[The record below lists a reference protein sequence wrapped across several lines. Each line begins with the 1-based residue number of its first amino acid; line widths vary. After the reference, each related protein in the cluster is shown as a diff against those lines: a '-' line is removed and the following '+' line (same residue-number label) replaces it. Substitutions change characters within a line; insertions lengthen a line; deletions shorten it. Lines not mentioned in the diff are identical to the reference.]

1 MVHKARSISLSQNSQ
16 SHKSPQSHLA
26 MFKRIP
32 FRRFVRSYAVRS
44 EHDSPFDYLPK
55 YRKKPF
61 INWKTTLFFIGLG
74 SYISYSEVILDKYAE
89 FTEMEEK
96 NDFLPIKLKYKL
108 SQLPIYQKLMKNE
121 WTRFETW
128 EDFNHNILDHQNFT
142 KKDNVDGITGTILS
156 HTLSKPGGFLIKPVI
171 FAKDDET
178 VTLVHAGYRLCG
190 YPFIVHGGIIATMLN
205 ETYKRNA
212 ALSSFTKSSYKG
224 DFKVE
229 NILINYKYPLF
240 ANQFLIIKTKKIPM
254 EGENDKLI
262 KLETVIESESGK
274 VLVKSQ
280 AVLHD
285 TGLVSKSSLKK
296 FIGL

>member
-1 MVHKARSISLSQNSQ
+1 MLR
-16 SHKSPQSHLA
+16 
-26 MFKRIP
+26 RIP
-32 FRRFVRSYAVRS
+32 FKRFVRSYAVRS
-44 EHDSPFDYLPK
+44 EYDSPFDYLPK
-55 YRKKPF
+55 NRKKPF
-61 INWKTTLFFIGLG
+61 ISWKATLFFIGLG
-74 SYISYSEVILDKYAE
+74 SYISYSEVILDRYAE

-108 SQLPIYQKLMKNE
+108 TQLPIYQKLMKNG

-142 KKDNVDGITGTILS
+142 KKDDIDGVTGTILS

-205 ETYKRNA
+205 ETFKRNA
-212 ALSSFTKSSYKG
+212 ALSSFTKSGYKG

-229 NILINYKYPLF
+229 NISINYKYPSF

-262 KLETVIESESGK
+262 KLETIIENEGGK
-274 VLVKSQ
+274 ILVKSQ

-285 TGLVSKSSLKK
+285 TGYVSKSSLKK